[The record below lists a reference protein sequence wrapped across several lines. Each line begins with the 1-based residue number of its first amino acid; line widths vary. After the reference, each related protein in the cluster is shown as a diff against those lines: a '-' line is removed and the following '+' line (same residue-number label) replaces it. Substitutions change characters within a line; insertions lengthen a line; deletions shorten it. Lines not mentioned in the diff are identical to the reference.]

1 MHNGP
6 ITTINTGKFYKVYDD
21 VVPQYLQD
29 YIELIALGKKGQTE
43 EVINPALDFKAKYEI
58 TAEEGSQTPLS
69 FVHLLKSHTVMSPH
83 LENFGMIPVAVC
95 KHNNWTLDN
104 ILLARC
110 FVSVPHE
117 TTLEHYA
124 PHTDLNIEHTVMI
137 YYVNDADG
145 DTILFNDHGDVMQRV
160 TPKKGRVLV
169 FDGSILHGGGI
180 PKKGPR
186 CIVNYDVK
194 VKK

>member
-1 MHNGP
+1 MNTQP

-29 YIELIALGKKGQTE
+29 YIELIALGKKGNSD
-43 EVINPALDFKAKYEI
+43 EVINPSLDFRAKYEV
-58 TAEEGSQTPLS
+58 TAEENNQTPLS
-69 FVHLLKSHTVMSPH
+69 FVHLLKSHTTFSPH
-83 LENFGMIPVAVC
+83 LENFAMIPVAVC
-95 KHNNWTLDN
+95 MHNNWTLDN

-110 FVSVPHE
+110 FVSVPHD
-117 TTLEHYA
+117 TKLEHYA
-124 PHTDLNIEHTVMI
+124 PHTDLNIDHTVVI

-145 DTILFNDHGDVMQRV
+145 DTILFDDQNKIIKRV
-160 TPKKGRVLV
+160 TPKKGRVLM

-180 PKKGPR
+180 PTKGPR
-186 CIVNYDVK
+186 CIVNYDIR

>member
-1 MHNGP
+1 M
-6 ITTINTGKFYKVYDD
+6 
-21 VVPQYLQD
+21 PQYLQD

-58 TAEEGSQTPLS
+58 TAEEDNQKPLS
-69 FVHLLKSHTVMSPH
+69 FVHLLKSHTTTSPH

-95 KHNNWTLDN
+95 KHNNWSLDN

-117 TTLEHYA
+117 TKLEHYA

-145 DTILFNDHGDVMQRV
+145 DTILFNDQGDIMKSV

-194 VKK
+194 VVK